1 MMKRRELTA
10 EQKLDLLESIIA
22 RLFGWWGSVK
32 VDWEQDY
39 MGARVILRNVDLDG
53 EKINLISDLKGMFN
67 FEIDSRSIVEEE
79 DGMIPMKGGKDLARK
94 YRYIHNEIDL
104 TISPN
109 YEQYLLNQTPEEIE
123 DIRKGTTAK
132 WTEDDRENRD
142 HRYFSMDGGS
152 IRPSL
157 FRFKRSPE
165 NIRESIQD
173 HKNSIKYL
181 RRELK
186 KAESES

>member
-1 MMKRRELTA
+1 
-10 EQKLDLLESIIA
+10 
-22 RLFGWWGSVK
+22 
-32 VDWEQDY
+32 

-165 NIRESIQD
+165 NIKESIQE

-181 RRELK
+181 RKELK
-186 KAESES
+186 NTEE